1 MEPIT
6 YALKILELGLYAV
19 TSGAFIF
26 YSVSMFK
33 KMNSDVTNKEIIEM
47 LDSKFDE
54 LLDALKKLDQGHL
67 NKEGLK
73 NLMPFFEQSV
83 RWKLQNSIIDIINI
97 NNINKNFD
105 IVMKKVYLY
114 YQKERHEINNILN
127 IMASE
132 NNKWIVLHTAITELQ
147 ANERVIKSIIEKI
160 KELNEVKYDKDKY
173 KADIRA
179 EMAQFEEN
187 TISAINNVLG
197 G

>member
-1 MEPIT
+1 MEVFA
-6 YALKILELGLYAV
+6 YALKITELSVYAV

-33 KMNSDVTNKEIIEM
+33 KMQADITNKEIVNTLEN
-47 LDSKFDE
+47 KFDE
-54 LLDALKKLDQGHL
+54 LLSVFKKLEQGHL

-73 NLMPFFEQSV
+73 DLMPFFVQSV
-83 RWKLQNSIIDIINI
+83 RWKLQKSVIDIINI

-105 IVMKKVYLY
+105 IVMKKIDLY
-114 YQKERHEINNILN
+114 YQKERNEINNILN

-132 NNKWIVLHTAITELQ
+132 NNKCIVLHTVITELQ
-147 ANERVIKSIIEKI
+147 ANERVIKSIIEEI
-160 KELNEVKYDKDKY
+160 KELNEIKYDKNKY
-173 KADIRA
+173 KADVNA

-187 TISAINNVLG
+187 TISAANNVLG

>member
-54 LLDALKKLDQGHL
+54 LLGALKKLDQGHL

-73 NLMPFFEQSV
+73 SLMPFFVQSV
-83 RWKLQNSIIDIINI
+83 RLKLQNSIIDIINI

-105 IVMKKVYLY
+105 IVMKKVDLY

-132 NNKWIVLHTAITELQ
+132 NNKCIVLHTAITELQ
-147 ANERVIKSIIEKI
+147 ANERVIKSIIEEI

-173 KADIRA
+173 KADVRA

>member
-47 LDSKFDE
+47 LDSKFEE

-73 NLMPFFEQSV
+73 SLMPFFVQSV

-105 IVMKKVYLY
+105 IVMKKVDLY

-147 ANERVIKSIIEKI
+147 ANERVIKSIIEEI

-173 KADIRA
+173 KADVKA

>member
-73 NLMPFFEQSV
+73 DLMPFFVQSV